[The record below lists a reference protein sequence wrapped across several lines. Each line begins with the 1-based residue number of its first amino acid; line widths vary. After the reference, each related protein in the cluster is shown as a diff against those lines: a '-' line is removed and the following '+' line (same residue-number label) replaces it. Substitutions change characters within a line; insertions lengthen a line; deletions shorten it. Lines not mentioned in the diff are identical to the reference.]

1 MTSIKAT
8 GARERTSESGHWYT
22 RDGKPMYEVP
32 NVSSGG
38 MRPTTIRDA
47 RKLNLV
53 PSATTIMKGEAKPQ
67 LINWLVQQGMMAC
80 LTLPRLP
87 GEDDTKFIER
97 ALDDSKQQVYK
108 AAERG
113 QYLHGLMESWLR
125 HGNSP
130 SVSEQDLCYVRP
142 AVEYIYQ
149 TFPGYTWDPES
160 SFAWHDT
167 QGQWYGGKRDLC
179 GTHPTNHPVVVDYKC
194 KDFVKDSKKQLA
206 WNEHVTQLAAYGM
219 PYGREFTA
227 LNLFV
232 STNEAN
238 VGHFVPVS
246 WSQPEIV
253 DGRRAFLAL
262 LDLWYARNDL

>member
-8 GARERTSESGHWYT
+8 GIRERTSEGGHWYT

-32 NVSSGG
+32 NASSGG

-47 RKLNLV
+47 RKLGLV

-113 QYLHGLMESWLR
+113 TYLHGLMESWLR
-125 HGNSP
+125 NGNGP
-130 SVSEQDLCYVRP
+130 NVNEADLCYVRP
-142 AVEYIYQ
+142 AVEYIYA

-160 SFAWHDT
+160 SFAWYDN

-179 GTHPTNHPVVVDYKC
+179 GTHPTNRPVVVDYKMKEFLA
-194 KDFVKDSKKQLA
+194 KDTKKILA
-206 WNEHVTQLAAYGM
+206 YDEHVTQLAAYGM
-219 PYGREFTA
+219 PYMREFTA
-227 LNLFV
+227 VNIFV
-232 STNEAN
+232 SRSECGT
-238 VGHFVPVS
+238 FTPVTWTQADIKS
-246 WSQPEIV
+246 GWN
-253 DGRRAFLAL
+253 AFQAL
-262 LDLWYARNDL
+262 LSLWYARNTL

>member
-8 GARERTSESGHWYT
+8 GIRERTSEGGHWYT

-47 RKLNLV
+47 RKLGLV

-67 LINWLVQQGMMAC
+67 LVNWLVQQGMMAC

-125 HGNSP
+125 SGYAP
-130 SVSEQDLCYVRP
+130 KTDEVDLAYVRP
-142 AVEYIYQ
+142 AVDYIYT
-149 TFPGYTWDPES
+149 TFPGYTWEPES
-160 SFAWHDT
+160 SFAWYDDS
-167 QGQWYGGKRDLC
+167 GQWYGGKRDLC
-179 GTHPTNHPVVVDYKC
+179 GTHPTNRPVVIDYKMKEFLA
-194 KDFVKDSKKQLA
+194 KDVKKILA
-206 WNEHVTQLAAYGM
+206 YDEHVTQLAAYGA
-219 PYGREFTA
+219 PYMREFTA
-227 LNLFV
+227 VNIFV
-232 STNEAN
+232 SRSECGT
-238 VGHFVPVS
+238 FTPVT
-246 WSQPEIV
+246 WSQADIKSGG
-253 DGRRAFLAL
+253 DAFRAL
-262 LDLWYARNDL
+262 LSLWYARNNL